1 VKPAGSA
8 GNASSSGVLSG
19 MLESKVDVV
28 GTSDAR
34 SQKEVDQMSQEVAHH
49 LELYSA
55 AHRLSREHVCYNS
68 LCKPNSSTPN
78 CFSPMCMH
86 RYRLRK
92 DLLMTLCKA
101 KAMGIDIN
109 SKIGAQAL
117 SQQQNRS
124 GHLKKHDLL
133 PKPEER
139 KIEEKPEE
147 ESKIEDKIDKMKTEE
162 KKKEEQKV
170 VEKLEVTTHVTRS
183 ATLTTTTTTSTTISE
198 ITNIT
203 AKINPADGVLKA
215 ALKNPDGLKSRHHLL
230 RPSEPVDTQRIY
242 SAETPKGKLYLKKIV
257 RAINTTTSSVTTSAL
272 STVLSGQ
279 VGRRRK
285 LAIKYPVC
293 SRFATY
299 SKKNTILMLPQHE
312 LRKLSRKGGSY
323 YVFGFNH
330 GAKVRLINYTLEL
343 EYNYVLNVGYYYYY
357 CIIWFSILKSTL
369 K

>member
-1 VKPAGSA
+1 MQPKPLTKLATPSGSS
-8 GNASSSGVLSG
+8 SSSGGLLSG
-19 MLESKVDVV
+19 MLEPKVDLV

-55 AHRLSREHVCYNS
+55 AHRLSREHLCYNS

-78 CFSPMCMH
+78 CYSPMCMH

-117 SQQQNRS
+117 SQQQSRL
-124 GHLKKHDLL
+124 GHLKKQDLL

-139 KIEEKPEE
+139 KEEKLEEEIKTEDKAKPEE
-147 ESKIEDKIDKMKTEE
+147 E
-162 KKKEEQKV
+162 KKVE
-170 VEKLEVTTHVTRS
+170 EKLEVTTEVT
-183 ATLTTTTTTSTTISE
+183 TTVTTTTTTTTSTTMTE
-198 ITNIT
+198 ITKIT

-215 ALKNPDGLKSRHHLL
+215 ALKSPEGLKSRQHLL
-230 RPSEPVDTQRIY
+230 RPAEPVDTQRIY
-242 SAETPKGKLYLKKIV
+242 SAETPKGRLYLKKIV
-257 RAINTTTSSVTTSAL
+257 RAVNTTTAGVTTSAL

-293 SRFATY
+293 SRFATH
-299 SKKNTILMLPQHE
+299 SKKNTILMLPQHDI
-312 LRKLSRKGGSY
+312 RKLARKGGSY
-323 YVFGFNH
+323 YVGGFNH
-330 GAKVRLINYTLEL
+330 GAKVCSCFI
-343 EYNYVLNVGYYYYY
+343 
-357 CIIWFSILKSTL
+357 
-369 K
+369 